1 MLYKMNEK
9 KWREQKCTPNGNCHR
24 QRMDSRFSLEIID
37 STELLRAKR
46 ERERVIDIEKDI

>member
-1 MLYKMNEK
+1 MHTQWQLPSS
-9 KWREQKCTPNGNCHR
+9 TA
-24 QRMDSRFSLEIID
+24 MDSRFSLEIID